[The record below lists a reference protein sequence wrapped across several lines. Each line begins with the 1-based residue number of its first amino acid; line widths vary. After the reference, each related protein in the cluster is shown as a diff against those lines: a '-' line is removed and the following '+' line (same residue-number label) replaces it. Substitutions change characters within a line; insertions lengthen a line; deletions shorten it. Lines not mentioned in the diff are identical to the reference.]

1 MSFGGGSSGG
11 GQVQNTSVQP
21 YKPAEPALN
30 QIISESGNL
39 YNQGVAAAGYVAPTT
54 QTLQGLAAQE
64 NLGVASQQQLQDTL
78 AGNYLNPFLQP
89 MLQSSANDIA
99 TSINSEFSGMGRT
112 PGSPVNQQM
121 IMGSIA
127 DAAIPLAFQQY
138 NTERANQLNIASQTP
153 SLVQTGAQLENIERQ
168 RNMAPFSA
176 LQQYSSLVNPIATGL
191 PITQAQTQNNPNRF
205 TQAAGGALI
214 GSQLGTIGGATFGV
228 PGAIAGALLGGLL

>member
-1 MSFGGGSSGG
+1 MSFGGGSSGSG
-11 GQVQNTSVQP
+11 TTDTSVRP

-89 MLQSSANDIA
+89 LLQSSANDIA

-127 DAAIPLAFQQY
+127 DAAMPLAFQQY

-153 SLVQTGAQLENIERQ
+153 SLVQTGAQLENLERQ
-168 RNMAPFSA
+168 KNMAPFSA

-191 PITQAQTQNNPNRF
+191 PQQNTTSNTDPNRF

-214 GSQLGTIGGATFGV
+214 GSQLGTMGGAAFGV
-228 PGAIAGALLGGLL
+228 QGAIAGALLGGLL

>member
-11 GQVQNTSVQP
+11 NGTQVVKNDP
-21 YKPAEPALN
+21 YDPAKPALN

-89 MLQSSANDIA
+89 LLQSSANDIA

-127 DAAIPLAFQQY
+127 DAAMPLAFQQY
-138 NTERANQLNIASQTP
+138 NTERANQLNIASSTP
-153 SLVQTGAQLENIERQ
+153 SLVQTGAQLENLERQ
-168 RNMAPFSA
+168 KNMAPFSA

-191 PITQAQTQNNPNRF
+191 PQQNTTSNTDPNRF

-214 GSQLGTIGGATFGV
+214 GSQLGTMGGAAFGV
-228 PGAIAGALLGGLL
+228 QGAIAGALLGGLL